1 MFTNVING
9 AFESTSTVAEGVIL
23 TETFFRLAKREAVK
37 RCVDKKAAEIQ
48 HLFITQVMKTRS
60 EFDTSR
66 LNPPLRMQEPQFA
79 GIFFDFPITLHRCLP
94 LIRVI
99 KSTRGR
105 KTAYLLTIST
115 YFINTPSHSTQP

>member
-79 GIFFDFPITLHRCLP
+79 GIILIPLVYLP
-94 LIRVI
+94 LYIYPYI
-99 KSTRGR
+99 F
-105 KTAYLLTIST
+105 LTGFQRSYPT
-115 YFINTPSHSTQP
+115 LSPYQHTH